1 MSKALVILAVVLS
14 VSMCGCGE
22 DGEETTKV
30 GDVEVNRRDGKI
42 EVTGPDG
49 TKAVFGPV
57 VPLPEDFP
65 KDVHVYEGATVV
77 QATKQPRGFS
87 ITLVSKDSAQSI
99 LDTYDEK
106 LKADGWT
113 AGSST
118 TVAAGAMRH
127 YTKGKRRAV
136 LTLSTREAGQTTM
149 NLAVLTQ
156 K

>member
-1 MSKALVILAVVLS
+1 MSKVLIILAVVVS
-14 VSMCGCGE
+14 VSMCGCGK
-22 DGEETTKV
+22 DGEETRKV

-77 QATKQPRGFS
+77 QATKQGENFTIS
-87 ITLVSKDSAQSI
+87 LISKDSAQSI
-99 LDTYDEK
+99 FKTYDEK

-113 AGSST
+113 AGTST
-118 TVAAGAMRH
+118 IVAAGGMRH
-127 YTKGKRRAV
+127 YTKGKRTAV
-136 LTLSTREAGQTTM
+136 LILSTREAGKTTM
-149 NLAVLTQ
+149 NLAVRTQ